1 MTTAIWVVASIALV
15 VVIVYTVVRVVR
27 GVIRIFTDF
36 SDLAGVTAKLDS
48 VQATRDLERPTVSVV
63 RPWRTVKDDFDDRM
77 HHRRRLTDDRRDAR
91 LAQARALV
99 TADLRDLPAFPASRG

>member
-1 MTTAIWVVASIALV
+1 MTAAIWIVASITLV
-15 VVIVYTVVRVVR
+15 AVIVYTVVRVVR

-36 SDLAGVTAKLDS
+36 SDLAGVTATLDW

-63 RPWRTVKDDFDDRM
+63 RPWRAVKDDFDDRM
-77 HHRRRLTDDRRDAR
+77 HHRRLRKDDRRDAR
-91 LAQARALV
+91 LARARALL